1 MHRKLAE
8 IYARRRDARA
18 LEMVASEAWNHVKGE
33 GADWAAIA
41 SLGSELDP
49 DNPLYKP
56 GGVPMMRSAATATTP
71 QPRFGADTEPQ
82 TAQLQDKRDSKP
94 DSSSIPLDLEL
105 DLDDAPVRAS
115 AVTSVPPSVG
125 NTSAMPSHHGPE
137 PAIAAAP
144 EVKPVPIALP
154 DFDLDLDTPTTVAPA
169 LAAAVAT
176 QADDEPP
183 SVAQPYVASKAGMI
197 DFDMEALSIDP
208 DSRSG
213 LIENRTTGRCRRRSG
228 GHKLALAQEF
238 HAIGDTDGART
249 LVREVIAEATGSLR
263 MRAERF
269 LAELD

>member
-1 MHRKLAE
+1 
-8 IYARRRDARA
+8 
-18 LEMVASEAWNHVKGE
+18 
-33 GADWAAIA
+33 
-41 SLGSELDP
+41 
-49 DNPLYKP
+49 
-56 GGVPMMRSAATATTP
+56 
-71 QPRFGADTEPQ
+71 
-82 TAQLQDKRDSKP
+82 
-94 DSSSIPLDLEL
+94 
-105 DLDDAPVRAS
+105 
-115 AVTSVPPSVG
+115 VG

-213 LIENRTTGRCRRRSG
+213 VDPKTEQPDDADDDPVAT
-228 GHKLALAQEF
+228 KLALAQEF
-238 HAIGDTDGART
+238 HAIGDTEGART